1 MTELL
6 SYEFIRYALYSGVL
20 ASLLCGLL
28 GTFLVVRRLVFFSG
42 GISHSAFGGL
52 GLFYYLGLSP
62 LLGGIIS
69 ALISAGLLSTI
80 PESRRYSTD
89 AFIGVLW
96 ATGMAIGIIFVSLT
110 PGYAPNLLGYL
121 FGNILTVRGLDI
133 ILLALLT
140 FLNLLFLLL
149 FYKELV
155 AMALDEEFARVQGV
169 PVRRLQ
175 TALLLI
181 TALAVVLLIQVVGII
196 LVIALFTIPPLIALR
211 LTHDFRRV
219 LFVSVL
225 SSLVMTIGGL
235 LLSFYLN
242 LPSGPCIIV
251 LGTLVLLVVILLNMM
266 LRHKL
271 RGEEVA

>member
-1 MTELL
+1 MTDLL
-6 SYEFIRYALYSGVL
+6 SYEFIRYALYSGFL

-28 GTFLVVRRLVFFSG
+28 GTFLVVRRLVFISG

-62 LLGGIIS
+62 LLGGIVS
-69 ALISAGLLSTI
+69 ALLSAGILSAI

-96 ATGMAIGIIFVSLT
+96 AAGMAVGIIFVSLT

-121 FGNILTVRGLDI
+121 FGNILTVRGWDLF
-133 ILLALLT
+133 LLAILT
-140 FLNLLFLLL
+140 ILNLLFLLL

-155 AMALDEEFARVQGV
+155 AMALDEEFARIQGV
-169 PVRRLQ
+169 PVKGLQ
-175 TALLLI
+175 TALLLF

-211 LTHDFRRV
+211 LTHDFRLV
-219 LFVSVL
+219 LIVSVL
-225 SSLVMTIGGL
+225 CSLVMTSGGL
-235 LLSFYLN
+235 VASFYLN
-242 LPSGPCIIV
+242 LPSGPCIII
-251 LGTLVLLVVILLNMM
+251 LGTILLLAVILLDR
-266 LRHKL
+266 LRQHNL
-271 RGEEVA
+271 RGESLA